1 MLTRRTNQIANIRML
16 EKGLPEW
23 ERQDYLAM
31 DREEREMY
39 LNYLRAIPKGKR
51 VTT

>member
-1 MLTRRTNQIANIRML
+1 MLTRTIDQIKLIIEL
-16 EKGLPEW
+16 EKEVPEW

-39 LNYLRAIPKGKR
+39 LNYLKGELKWL
-51 VTT
+51 TMF